1 MVEGWSG
8 FQASRS
14 NQESNSLKSARLVQE
29 GEGRSC
35 AVETRL
41 EPVAPKRNAYQQEVK
56 ERGWYEYFFVW
67 ARLRNREGLG
77 NQNKIAGRPI
87 IRRPGWLD
95 GDVAG

>member
-1 MVEGWSG
+1 
-8 FQASRS
+8 
-14 NQESNSLKSARLVQE
+14 
-29 GEGRSC
+29 
-35 AVETRL
+35 VETRL

-87 IRRPGWLD
+87 IRRPGWFCMRGQQEQRMSCMKMD
-95 GDVAG
+95 PGRGF